1 VYGEDFH
8 VNLGEGSLQGPSV
21 QAHDQHANTNIVRRR
36 KNLTE
41 KERHD
46 IYEELLLMSNN
57 GKLKKTSTTVVAQLF
72 NVNRCQVQTILREA
86 KKCRAAGVPVNLSSK
101 RKQACGPH
109 KVQIDLSQI
118 LTIPLN
124 MRTTLKS
131 LAEALGVKKTTL
143 YRLFKA
149 GKLRRH
155 TNTIKPCL
163 RDDNKRER
171 LKYCVAMVDA
181 LSVSSESK
189 FIDMK
194 NIIHIDEKWFNTT
207 KKAKKF
213 YMLPE
218 EEDPL
223 RTI

>member
-1 VYGEDFH
+1 
-8 VNLGEGSLQGPSV
+8 
-21 QAHDQHANTNIVRRR
+21 
-36 KNLTE
+36 
-41 KERHD
+41 
-46 IYEELLLMSNN
+46 
-57 GKLKKTSTTVVAQLF
+57 
-72 NVNRCQVQTILREA
+72 
-86 KKCRAAGVPVNLSSK
+86 
-101 RKQACGPH
+101 
-109 KVQIDLSQI
+109 
-118 LTIPLN
+118 

-131 LAEALGVKKTTL
+131 LAKALGVKKTTL

-155 TNTIKPCL
+155 TNTIKLCL

-223 RTI
+223 RTIQNKNSIPKCMLLCAVAPPRYNSAECATLMEKLAYGHLCARCSPSHN